1 MLMNGS
7 GSTRI
12 AVTVIAVAMA
22 FLMVNSAFQQHD
34 AISASPLPAVSPVSD
49 SIQALADVPFLG
61 KVVNGSSP
69 YTGMEQIV
77 VILNYS
83 NESRLQSFLH
93 NLSDP
98 SSPQYRHFMTA
109 DQFYANFSPSA
120 AEYDRAVAYF
130 RSAGMVNIT
139 TFQGRNT
146 IAMSGSSQAIRN
158 AFHTDMVG
166 TYENGT
172 MVAGPS
178 SNPRLPQW
186 LSPQVYDIVGL
197 GTSPQ
202 LSFSLNVEGE
212 LKQLETARAD
222 TTGGYPKVGFLSNG
236 AEALYGTYMQV
247 AYNETQLFG
256 SHYDRGEVIAT
267 LLWSGN
273 YTNSRGSIV
282 YTAPFNPSDITQY
295 FNYSYPK
302 YPNGTYSEP
311 FPTVTGVPID
321 NAPAPGVSAEK
332 DTSGATIE
340 NTLDLEMAG
349 SLAPGAQIYNI
360 YGPQASTTDLTQAF
374 ATALNFQNLT
384 VISNSWGGSDG
395 TDSTWN
401 TYLQEAQAR
410 GITVLASSGDS
421 ADNTSSPKY
430 AGPPDMVQFPSS
442 IGYNT
447 FGVTAV
453 GGTNVTINITTL
465 KVEQQ
470 GAWYMPSPGNTVGTT
485 GGIST
490 VYSEPSW
497 QINSSANSVLNGK
510 GRGVPDISALANNT
524 LIYYSN
530 TTVSGLFVVSGTS
543 VSSPVEAG
551 IIATMDA
558 YLNASAEAPLGFV
571 DPLIYKLGTGQYDPA
586 FLKESRLSRSPFF
599 NVSYGRNSLY
609 NVTPGYNLA
618 TGWGSIN
625 AYNFIQDSNI
635 KRYNV
640 SFVETGLKAG
650 TGWSVRIVGRS
661 FLSGTDSRYVN
672 LSLPNGT
679 FQYEIPHVGSMVG
692 IPPQSSVNVSGK
704 NVTVNIIFKYGYV
717 VNFTQSGLPANDT
730 WELNAWNYSR
740 QYSGYSAE
748 LYFPNG
754 SYNYTGMPADPNY
767 YGQSGNFTVSGKA
780 VNIFMKFRHGQF
792 NVSFIEQ
799 GLPINQEWR
808 VMAQNSTSNQTLS
821 GTTDNI
827 TFYLYGG
834 QYTFYLYPSG
844 YDAPNISAVS
854 LNTNGQ
860 NQTVYVNYSYGYFVT
875 FRETGLSSG
884 TLWGISFHGL
894 TNMTTGQTLI
904 FEVPNGTYRYDV
916 RGSTTPNGPSSGYVN
931 VSGSNQTVVI
941 SYQAPKSFFQTEVLY
956 LVLLFFGIVLL
967 VSGVSL
973 IRRKH

>member
-1 MLMNGS
+1 MNRS
-7 GSTRI
+7 GLTRT
-12 AVTVIAVAMA
+12 AVTVMAVAIA
-22 FLMVNSAFQQHD
+22 FLMVNSTFQQHD
-34 AISASPLPAVSPVSD
+34 ATASSRVPDIPHVSD
-49 SIQALADVPFLG
+49 SFQALADVPFLG
-61 KVVNGSSP
+61 KIVNSSSA
-69 YTGMEQIV
+69 YNGTEQIV

-83 NESRLQSFLH
+83 NESRLQSFLY

-98 SSPQYRHFMTA
+98 ASPEYHRYMTA

-120 AEYDRAVAYF
+120 ADYDRAVSYF

-146 IAMSGSSQAIRN
+146 IAMSGNSQAIYN
-158 AFHTDMVG
+158 AFHTDLAV
-166 TYENGT
+166 TSDNGT
-172 MVAGPS
+172 VVTGPS
-178 SNPRLPQW
+178 SNPQLPEW
-186 LSPQVYDIVGL
+186 LSSQVYDVVGI
-197 GTSPQ
+197 GTTPM

-212 LKQLETARAD
+212 LKQLEAARSDAA
-222 TTGGYPKVGFLSNG
+222 GGYPGVGFLRNG
-236 AEALYGTYMQV
+236 AEAIYGTYMQV

-267 LLWSGN
+267 LLWAGN
-273 YTNSRGSIV
+273 YTSSNGKVI
-282 YTAPFNPSDITQY
+282 YTAPFNPSDITKY
-295 FNYSYPK
+295 FQDSYPK
-302 YPNGTYSEP
+302 YGNGTYSEP
-311 FPTVTGVPID
+311 FPTVTGVPIAG
-321 NAPAPGVSAEK
+321 APAPGPSAQK
-332 DTSGATIE
+332 DTSGSTIE
-340 NTLDLEMAG
+340 NTLDLEMVG

-360 YGPQASTTDLTQAF
+360 YGPQANTADLTQAF
-374 ATALNFQNLT
+374 ATALDFPNLT

-430 AGPPDMVQFPSS
+430 AGPPGVVQFPSS

-453 GGTNVTINITTL
+453 GGTNVTVNTTTL
-465 KVEQQ
+465 KLVEQ
-470 GAWYMPSPGNTVGTT
+470 GAWYMPSPGNTVGST
-485 GGIST
+485 GGISK

-497 QINSSANSVLNGK
+497 QVNSSANLILKGQ
-510 GRGVPDISALANNT
+510 GRGVPDISALGNNT

-530 TTVSGLFVVSGTS
+530 TTVSGLYVVSGTS

-558 YLNASAEAPLGFV
+558 YLNASAETPLGFV
-571 DPLIYKLGTGQYDPA
+571 DPLIYKLGTGQYNPS
-586 FLKESRLSRSPFF
+586 FFHESRLSRSPFF
-599 NVSYGRNSLY
+599 NVSYGRNSMY
-609 NVTPGYNLA
+609 NVTPGYNLV
-618 TGWGSIN
+618 TGWGSID

-635 KRYNV
+635 KRYNI
-640 SFVETGLKAG
+640 SFEETGLKQG
-650 TGWSVRIVGRS
+650 TAWAVKIVDRS
-661 FLSGTDSRYVN
+661 FSSGTDGRYVN

-679 FQYEIPHVGSMVG
+679 FQFEIPHVGSMVG
-692 IPPQSSVNVSGK
+692 VPPQSYINVSGR
-704 NVTVNIIFKYGYV
+704 NVTYDIIFKYGYV

-730 WELNAWNYSR
+730 WNLNAWNYSR
-740 QYSGYSAE
+740 QYSGYSAS

-754 SYNYTGMPADPNY
+754 SYNYTGMPTDPNY
-767 YGQSGNFTVSGKA
+767 YGQSRNFTVNGSGL
-780 VNIFMKFRHGQF
+780 NISMIFRHGQF

-799 GLPINQEWR
+799 GLPAGQVWR
-808 VMAQNSTSNQTLS
+808 VMAQNSTSNRTLS
-821 GTTDNI
+821 GNTANI

-844 YDAPNISAVS
+844 YDAPNISVVS
-854 LNTNGQ
+854 LNTKGQ

-884 TLWGISFHGL
+884 TLWGIYFHGL

-916 RGSTTPNGPSSGYVN
+916 RGTTAPYGPTTGYVN
-931 VSGSNQTVVI
+931 VSGSNQTVTI
-941 SYQAPKSFFQTEVLY
+941 IYQAPKSFFQTEILY

>member
-1 MLMNGS
+1 MSGG
-7 GSTRI
+7 GSTRM
-12 AVTVIAVAMA
+12 AVAVLAIAMA
-22 FLMVNSAFQQHD
+22 FIMVNSAFQQHD
-34 AISASPLPAVSPVSD
+34 IINESAVAEASHIPASLQV
-49 SIQALADVPFLG
+49 IADAPFLG
-61 KVVNGSSP
+61 KVINGTST
-69 YTGMEQIV
+69 YAGNEQIV

-83 NESRLQSFLH
+83 NESRLQSLLY
-93 NLSDP
+93 NISDP
-98 SSPQYRHFMTA
+98 SSPEYHHYMTA
-109 DQFYANFSPSA
+109 SQFYANFSPSA
-120 AEYDRAVAYF
+120 GLYEKALAYF
-130 RSAGMVNIT
+130 RGAGMVNIT

-146 IAMSGSSQAIRN
+146 IAMSGNSQAIMN
-158 AFHTDMVG
+158 AFHTSL
-166 TYENGT
+166 TSASENGT
-172 MVAGPS
+172 VVFGPS
-178 SNPRLPQW
+178 SNPELPTW
-186 LSPQVYDIVGL
+186 LSSQVYDIVGL
-197 GTSPQ
+197 GTMPQ

-212 LKQLETARAD
+212 LKQFEAARANVN
-222 TTGGYPKVGFLSNG
+222 GGYPKVGYLPNG

-256 SHYDRGEVIAT
+256 NHYDRGEVIAT
-267 LLWSGN
+267 LLWAGN
-273 YTNSRGSIV
+273 YTNSKGKV
-282 YTAPFNPSDITQY
+282 VPTAPYNPSDITKY
-295 FNYSYPK
+295 FQYSYPQ
-302 YPNGTYSEP
+302 YPNGTYSQP
-311 FPTVTGVPID
+311 FPTVTGVPILG
-321 NAPAPGVSAEK
+321 APAPGVSAAK
-332 DTSGATIE
+332 DTSGSTIE
-340 NTLDLEMAG
+340 NTLDLEMVG

-360 YGPQASTTDLTQAF
+360 YGPQANTVDLTEAF
-374 ATALNFQNLT
+374 ATALNFQNMT

-401 TYLQEAQAR
+401 TYLQEAAAR

-442 IGYNT
+442 IAYNT

-453 GGTNVTINITTL
+453 GGTNVSLNASTL
-465 KVEQQ
+465 KIVEQ
-470 GAWYMPSPGNTVGTT
+470 GAWYMPSPGNTVGST
-485 GGIST
+485 GGISS

-497 QINSSANSVLNGK
+497 QINSSANAVLQGK
-510 GRGVPDISALANNT
+510 GRGVPDIAALANNT

-558 YLNASAEAPLGFV
+558 YLNASAESPLGFM
-571 DPLIYKLGTGQYDPA
+571 DPLIYKLGTQQYGPA
-586 FLKESRLSRSPFF
+586 FKASSLSRLPFF
-599 NVSYGRNSLY
+599 NVSYGRNSVY
-609 NVTPGYNLA
+609 SVTPGYNLV
-618 TGWGSIN
+618 TGMGSIN

-635 KRYNV
+635 KRYNI
-640 SFVETGLKAG
+640 SFMETGLKAN
-650 TGWSVRIVGRS
+650 TQWSVNIVGRS
-661 FLSGTDSRYVN
+661 FSSGTDSRYVN

-692 IPPQSSVNVSGK
+692 VPPQSFINVSGR
-704 NVTVNIIFKYGYV
+704 NVTVNIIFKYGYP
-717 VNFTQSGLPANDT
+717 VNFTQTGLPANDT
-730 WELNAWNYSR
+730 WNLNVWNYSR
-740 QYSGYSAE
+740 QYSGYNAS

-754 SYNYTGMPADPNY
+754 SYNYSGKPVDPNY
-767 YGQSGNFTVSGKA
+767 YGQSGNFTVNGHNLSISM
-780 VNIFMKFRHGQF
+780 VFRHGRF

-799 GLPINQEWR
+799 GLPVNQEWR
-808 VMAQNSTSNQTLS
+808 VMAQNSTSNLTMS

-844 YDAPNISAVS
+844 YDAPNISVIS

-860 NQTVYVNYSYGYFVT
+860 NQTVYVSYSYGYFVT
-875 FRETGLSSG
+875 FRETGLTSG

-894 TNMTTGQTLI
+894 TNMTTGQTII

-916 RGSTTPNGPSSGYVN
+916 RGSAIPYGPSSGYVN
-931 VSGSNQTVVI
+931 ISGSNQTVI
-941 SYQAPKSFFQTEVLY
+941 ITYQAPKSFFQTEVLY